1 MYYTHIEYLLTLY
14 LYPIK
19 EQNSE
24 SVTGHKSLDIKQ
36 TFPQQKRWII
46 TARKSQKKQV
56 TGALFDLDFAS
67 VQLTNGTSKG

>member
-1 MYYTHIEYLLTLY
+1 MYYTQFENLLTLY

-24 SVTGHKSLDIKQ
+24 SVTGHKSVDVKQ
-36 TFPQQKRWII
+36 TFPQQKRWVI
-46 TARKSQKKQV
+46 TARKSPKKQV
-56 TGALFDLDFAS
+56 TGALFELDLAS